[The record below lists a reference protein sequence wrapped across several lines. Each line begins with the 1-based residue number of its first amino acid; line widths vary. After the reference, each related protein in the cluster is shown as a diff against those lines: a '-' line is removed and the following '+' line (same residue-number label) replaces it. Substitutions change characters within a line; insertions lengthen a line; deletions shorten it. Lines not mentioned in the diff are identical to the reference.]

1 MHQGKRGR
9 PNGLSMHDSRPLP
22 RVHLWVQ
29 SRPAAVIRRFVQHAA
44 LKPLVW
50 RLVRVQVDGF
60 DRVDGLAGPLVVVA
74 NHSSHLDTPLI
85 VCALP
90 PRLGRNL
97 AVGAAADYFFDATW
111 RAVLTGLAFNAFP
124 VERGTA
130 RRLRG
135 LAGKMLDNGSSLLVF
150 PEGTRSRTGAMA
162 AFKPGAAALSSTR
175 AAACLPVGLI
185 GTFDAM
191 PRGRNWPRRGRPAV
205 QVRIGE
211 PMWCAPGETVE
222 AFNLRIA
229 AEVAR
234 LSEQPA
240 PPPADP
246 ADR

>member
-1 MHQGKRGR
+1 MHQGKRRGR
-9 PNGLSMHDSRPLP
+9 PNGLSMQDSRPLP

-29 SRPAAVIRRFVQHAA
+29 SRPAAWIRRGVQRAA

-50 RLVRVQVDGF
+50 RLVRVTVTGSAPV
-60 DRVDGLAGPLVVVA
+60 RELAGPVVVVA

-85 VCALP
+85 VCSLP
-90 PRLGRNL
+90 RALGRDL

-135 LAGKMLDNGSSLLVF
+135 LAGRMLDNGSSLLVF
-150 PEGTRSRTGAMA
+150 PEGTRSRTGLMA

-175 AAACLPVGLI
+175 DVPCLPIGLM
-185 GTFDAM
+185 GSFAAM
-191 PRGRNWPRRGRPAV
+191 PRGRNWPRRGRPCV
-205 QVRIGE
+205 TVNIGE
-211 PMWCAPGETVE
+211 PMLACPGETVE
-222 AFNLRIA
+222 SFNLRVSA
-229 AEVAR
+229 TVAQ

-240 PPPADP
+240 PPLAEPT
-246 ADR
+246 

>member
-1 MHQGKRGR
+1 
-9 PNGLSMHDSRPLP
+9 
-22 RVHLWVQ
+22 VQ
-29 SRPAAVIRRFVQHAA
+29 SRPAAGIRRVVQRVA
-44 LKPLVW
+44 LRPLVW
-50 RLVRVQVDGF
+50 RLVRAQVCESEQV
-60 DRVDGLAGPLVVVA
+60 RRLHGPVVVVA

-85 VCALP
+85 VCSLP

-135 LAGKMLDNGSSLLVF
+135 LAGKMLEGGSSLLVF
-150 PEGTRSRTGAMA
+150 PEGTRSRTGSMGP
-162 AFKPGAAALSSTR
+162 FKPGAAALSSTR
-175 AAACLPVGLI
+175 HAPCVPIGLV

-205 QVRIGE
+205 RVNIGD
-211 PMWCAPGETVE
+211 PMWPSPGETVE
-222 AFNLRIA
+222 SFNLRIA

-234 LSEQPA
+234 LSGQPA
-240 PPPADP
+240 PPPFEPP
-246 ADR
+246 AEPPPAEPR